1 MGTKNSLARR
11 IKTRYTPNIG
21 KPAQHVVSP
30 IQEQGCVT
38 DTRTG
43 IFPSLLQRGLMDLQQ
58 RVLRTDVSGM
68 PLEWVGYQEAVKLI
82 TLDQVCYSLGR
93 KLYEVHGGINAISGL
108 QSVVPVNAIIATTG
122 QNPHKQLFAAN
133 YVPPLSNQ
141 SLFRR
146 DQSLC
151 LYCGDQFPHFLLS
164 RDHVHPLSQGGKD
177 RWVNVVT
184 ACKRCNNHKAG
195 RTPEQAGMELLAIPF
210 CPTHAE
216 YVYLQGRQILADQME
231 FLLAH
236 FPRNSVLRQRVEKG
250 EELLV

>member
-1 MGTKNSLARR
+1 MN
-11 IKTRYTPNIG
+11 
-21 KPAQHVVSP
+21 
-30 IQEQGCVT
+30 
-38 DTRTG
+38 
-43 IFPSLLQRGLMDLQQ
+43 LQQ

-82 TLDQVCYSLGR
+82 ILDQVSYSLG
-93 KLYEVHGGINAISGL
+93 KTLYRIHGGTSAMTGR
-108 QSVVPVNAIIATTG
+108 QSVVSVNAIIATEG
-122 QNPHKQLFAAN
+122 HHPHKHLFASS

-146 DQSLC
+146 DQNLC
-151 LYCGDQFPHFLLS
+151 LYCGERFPNYLLS
-164 RDHVHPLSQGGKD
+164 RDHVHPLSQGGQD

-195 RTPEQAGMELLAIPF
+195 RTPEQAGMQLLAIPF
-210 CPTHAE
+210 TPTHAE
-216 YVYLQGRQILADQME
+216 YVYLQGRRILSDQME

-250 EELLV
+250 ESLLA